1 MSFAENSNL
10 NVNHPLTTQ
19 RFQQLAI
26 DSIPL
31 AVKNIATYTANRAFT
46 GADIL
51 GGLIQTNSG
60 ITSITMATGLSSA
73 LSSLIGNPSIT
84 NASFECVIRNNQATG
99 ISFVVTDPNITYLST
114 GNIAGYG
121 SIGMNFV
128 LTNPAVPSWTIL

>member
-31 AVKNIATYTANRAFT
+31 AVKKIATYTANRAFT
-46 GADIL
+46 GAD
-51 GGLIQTNSG
+51 IQTNSG